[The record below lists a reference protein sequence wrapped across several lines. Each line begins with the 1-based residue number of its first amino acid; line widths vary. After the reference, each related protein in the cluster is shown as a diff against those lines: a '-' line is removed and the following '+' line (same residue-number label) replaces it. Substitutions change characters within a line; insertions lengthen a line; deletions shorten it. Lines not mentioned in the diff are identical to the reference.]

1 MRSTSGWDL
10 NCDLGEGEP
19 WARTRALLRQIT
31 SANVA
36 CGGHAGDALTM
47 ERVVVEAKALGV
59 RLGAHPGVV
68 GEFGRGEVTLSPG
81 QLQTLVLQQVGAMN
95 HLARQHGS
103 RLQHIKL
110 HGALYHA
117 VENDDALGRAYVEAV
132 ARWFPKVKIYARAG
146 GRVLTLA
153 AKAGVSAWAEG
164 FIDRGY
170 RANGQLMP
178 RNQEGALLTR
188 TREITER
195 LHEWRQTGG
204 WKSLEGSWVAVPA
217 QTLCLHG
224 DTPGAVALARALRR
238 AMSDEAQGR

>member
-1 MRSTSGWDL
+1 MQSMAGWDL

-36 CGGHAGDALTM
+36 CGGHAGDADTM
-47 ERVVVEAKALGV
+47 ERVVVEAKALAV
-59 RLGAHPGVV
+59 RLGAHPGVA
-68 GEFGRGEVTLSPG
+68 GAFGRGDVVLSPR
-81 QLQTLVLQQVGAMN
+81 QLQTLVLQQVGAIN

-103 RLQHIKL
+103 RLHHIKL

-117 VENDDALGRAYVEAV
+117 VEKNDDLGQAYVDAV

-164 FIDRGY
+164 FIDRAY
-170 RANGQLMP
+170 CANGQLVP
-178 RNQEGALLTR
+178 RNQNGALLTR
-188 TREITER
+188 AREITER
-195 LHEWRQTGG
+195 LREWRQTGG
-204 WKSLEGSWVAVPA
+204 WKSLEGSWVAVTA
-217 QTLCLHG
+217 RTLCLHG
-224 DTPGAVALARALRR
+224 DTPGAVALARTIRKSLR
-238 AMSDEAQGR
+238 

>member
-59 RLGAHPGVV
+59 RLGAHPGVP
-68 GEFGRGEVTLSPG
+68 GAFGRGEVTLSPR
-81 QLQTLVLQQVGAMN
+81 QLQTLVLQQVGALDL
-95 HLARQHGS
+95 LARRHGS
-103 RLQHIKL
+103 RLHHIKL

-117 VENDDALGRAYVEAV
+117 VENDKALGRAYVEAV
-132 ARWFPKVKIYARAG
+132 TRWFPKVKIYARAG
-146 GRVLTLA
+146 GLILTLA
-153 AKAGVSAWAEG
+153 REVGVAAWAEG
-164 FIDRGY
+164 FIDRAY
-170 RANGQLMP
+170 CANGQLVP
-178 RNQEGALLTR
+178 RNQDGALLTR
-188 TREITER
+188 TQEITQR
-195 LHEWRQTGG
+195 LREWRQTGG

-224 DTPGAVALARALRR
+224 DTPGAVALARAIRR
-238 AMSDEAQGR
+238 VMDR

>member
-1 MRSTSGWDL
+1 MAGWDL

-36 CGGHAGDALTM
+36 CGGHAGNADTM
-47 ERVVVEAKALGV
+47 ERVVVEAKALAV
-59 RLGAHPGVV
+59 RLGAHPGVA
-68 GEFGRGEVTLSPG
+68 GAFGRSDVVLSPR
-81 QLQTLVLQQVGAMN
+81 QLQTLVLQQVGALDL
-95 HLARQHGS
+95 LARWHGS
-103 RLQHIKL
+103 ELHHIKL

-117 VENDDALGRAYVEAV
+117 VENDDTLGRAYVDAV

-164 FIDRGY
+164 FIDRAY
-170 RANGQLMP
+170 CANGQLVP
-178 RNQEGALLTR
+178 RNQNGALLTR
-188 TREITER
+188 AREITER
-195 LHEWRQTGG
+195 LREWRQTGG

-217 QTLCLHG
+217 RTLCLHG
-224 DTPGAVALARALRR
+224 DTPGAVALARTIRKSLR
-238 AMSDEAQGR
+238 

>member
-1 MRSTSGWDL
+1 MQSTAGWDL

-19 WARTRALLRQIT
+19 GARTRALLRQIT

-36 CGGHAGDALTM
+36 CGGHAGDADTM
-47 ERVVVEAKALGV
+47 ERVVVEAKALAV

-68 GEFGRGEVTLSPG
+68 GAFGRGDVVLSPR
-81 QLQTLVLQQVGAMN
+81 QLQTLVLQQVGALDL
-95 HLARQHGS
+95 LARRHDS
-103 RLQHIKL
+103 ELHHIKL

-117 VENDDALGRAYVEAV
+117 VENDDTLGRAYVDAV

-164 FIDRGY
+164 FIDRAY
-170 RANGQLMP
+170 CANGQLVP
-178 RNQEGALLTR
+178 RNQNGALLTR
-188 TREITER
+188 AREITER
-195 LHEWRQTGG
+195 LREWRQTGG

-217 QTLCLHG
+217 RTLCLHG
-224 DTPGAVALARALRR
+224 DTPGAVALARTIRKSLR
-238 AMSDEAQGR
+238 

>member
-59 RLGAHPGVV
+59 RLGAHPGVP
-68 GEFGRGEVTLSPG
+68 GAFGRGEVTLSPG
-81 QLQTLVLQQVGAMN
+81 QLQTLVLQQVGALDL
-95 HLARQHGS
+95 LARRHGS
-103 RLQHIKL
+103 RLHHIKL

-117 VENDDALGRAYVEAV
+117 VENDKALGRAYVEAV
-132 ARWFPKVKIYARAG
+132 TRWFPKVKIYARAG
-146 GRVLTLA
+146 GLILTLA
-153 AKAGVSAWAEG
+153 REVGVAAWAEG
-164 FIDRGY
+164 FIDRAY
-170 RANGQLMP
+170 CANGQLVP
-178 RNQEGALLTR
+178 RNQDGALLTR
-188 TREITER
+188 SREITER
-195 LHEWRQTGG
+195 LREWRQTGG

-224 DTPGAVALARALRR
+224 DTPGAMALARALRR
-238 AMSDEAQGR
+238 EMDR

>member
-47 ERVVVEAKALGV
+47 ERVVVEAKALAV
-59 RLGAHPGVV
+59 RLGAHPGVA
-68 GEFGRGEVTLSPG
+68 GAFGRVDVVLSPR
-81 QLQTLVLQQVGAMN
+81 QLQTLVLQQVGALDL
-95 HLARQHGS
+95 LARWHGS
-103 RLQHIKL
+103 ELHHIKL

-117 VENDDALGRAYVEAV
+117 VENDDTLGRAYVDAV

-164 FIDRGY
+164 FIDRAY
-170 RANGQLMP
+170 CANGQLVP
-178 RNQEGALLTR
+178 RNQSGALLTR

-195 LHEWRQTGG
+195 LREWRQTGG

-217 QTLCLHG
+217 RTLCLHG
-224 DTPGAVALARALRR
+224 DTPGAVALARTIRKSLR
-238 AMSDEAQGR
+238 

>member
-47 ERVVVEAKALGV
+47 EGVVVEAKALGV
-59 RLGAHPGVV
+59 RLGAHPGVP
-68 GEFGRGEVTLSPG
+68 GAFGRGEVTLSPG
-81 QLQTLVLQQVGAMN
+81 QLQTLVLQQVGALDL
-95 HLARQHGS
+95 LARRHGS
-103 RLQHIKL
+103 RLHHIKL

-117 VENDDALGRAYVEAV
+117 VENDKALGRAYVEAV
-132 ARWFPKVKIYARAG
+132 TRWFPKVKIYARAG
-146 GRVLTLA
+146 GLILTLA
-153 AKAGVSAWAEG
+153 REVGVAAWAEG
-164 FIDRGY
+164 FIDRAY
-170 RANGQLMP
+170 CANGQLVP
-178 RNQEGALLTR
+178 RNQDGALLTR
-188 TREITER
+188 SREITER
-195 LHEWRQTGG
+195 LREWRQTGG

-238 AMSDEAQGR
+238 EMDR

>member
-1 MRSTSGWDL
+1 MQSTAGWDL

-36 CGGHAGDALTM
+36 CGGHAGDADTM
-47 ERVVVEAKALGV
+47 ERVVVEAKALAV
-59 RLGAHPGVV
+59 RLGAHPGVT
-68 GEFGRGEVTLSPG
+68 GAFGRGDVVLSPR
-81 QLQTLVLQQVGAMN
+81 QLQTLVLQQVGALDL
-95 HLARQHGS
+95 LARWHGS
-103 RLQHIKL
+103 ELHHIKL

-117 VENDDALGRAYVEAV
+117 VENDDTLGRAYVDAV

-164 FIDRGY
+164 FIDRAY
-170 RANGQLMP
+170 CANGQLVP
-178 RNQEGALLTR
+178 RNQNGALLTR
-188 TREITER
+188 AREITER
-195 LHEWRQTGG
+195 LREWRQTGG

-217 QTLCLHG
+217 RTLCLHG
-224 DTPGAVALARALRR
+224 DTPGAVALARTIRKSLR
-238 AMSDEAQGR
+238 

>member
-59 RLGAHPGVV
+59 RLGAHPGVP
-68 GEFGRGEVTLSPG
+68 GAFGRGEVTLSPG
-81 QLQTLVLQQVGAMN
+81 QLQTLVLQQVGA
-95 HLARQHGS
+95 LDLGARRHGS
-103 RLQHIKL
+103 RLHHIKL

-117 VENDDALGRAYVEAV
+117 VENDKALGRAYVEAV
-132 ARWFPKVKIYARAG
+132 TRWFPKVKIYARAG
-146 GRVLTLA
+146 GLILTLA
-153 AKAGVSAWAEG
+153 REVGVAAWAEG
-164 FIDRGY
+164 FIDRAY
-170 RANGQLMP
+170 CANGQLVP
-178 RNQEGALLTR
+178 RNQDGALLTR
-188 TREITER
+188 SREITER
-195 LHEWRQTGG
+195 LREWRQTGG

-238 AMSDEAQGR
+238 EMDR

>member
-59 RLGAHPGVV
+59 RLGAHPGVP
-68 GEFGRGEVTLSPG
+68 GAFGRGEVTLSHG
-81 QLQTLVLQQVGAMN
+81 ELQTLVLQQVGALDL
-95 HLARQHGS
+95 LARRHGS
-103 RLQHIKL
+103 RLHHIKL

-117 VENDDALGRAYVEAV
+117 VENDEALGRAYVDAV
-132 ARWFPKVKIYARAG
+132 TRWFPKVTIYSRAG
-146 GRVLTLA
+146 GIVLTLA
-153 AKAGVSAWAEG
+153 DQAGIKAWAEG
-164 FIDRGY
+164 FIDRAY
-170 RANGQLMP
+170 CAEGQLVP
-178 RNQEGALLTR
+178 RNQNGALLTR
-188 TREITER
+188 TQEITER
-195 LHEWRQTGG
+195 LREWRQTGG
-204 WKSLEGSWVAVPA
+204 WKSLDGPWVAVPA

-224 DTPGAVALARALRR
+224 DTPGAVALARAIRR
-238 AMSDEAQGR
+238 AMDR

>member
-68 GEFGRGEVTLSPG
+68 GEFGRGEVTLSPR
-81 QLQTLVLQQVGAMN
+81 QLQALVLQQVGAMN
-95 HLARQHGS
+95 HLARQNGS

-132 ARWFPKVKIYARAG
+132 ARWFPKVKIYARAR

-178 RNQEGALLTR
+178 RNQDGALLTR
-188 TREITER
+188 TREIIGR

>member
-59 RLGAHPGVV
+59 RLGAHPGVP
-68 GEFGRGEVTLSPG
+68 GAFGRGEVTLSPG
-81 QLQTLVLQQVGAMN
+81 QLQTFVLQQVGALDL
-95 HLARQHGS
+95 LARRHGS
-103 RLQHIKL
+103 QLHHIKL

-117 VENDDALGRAYVEAV
+117 VENDKALGRAYVEAV
-132 ARWFPKVKIYARAG
+132 TRWFPKVKIYARAG
-146 GRVLTLA
+146 GLILTLA
-153 AKAGVSAWAEG
+153 REVGVAAWAEG
-164 FIDRGY
+164 FIDRAY
-170 RANGQLMP
+170 CANGQLVP
-178 RNQEGALLTR
+178 RNQDGALLTR
-188 TREITER
+188 SREITER
-195 LHEWRQTGG
+195 LREWQQTGG

-224 DTPGAVALARALRR
+224 DTPGAVALARAIRR
-238 AMSDEAQGR
+238 VMDR

>member
-19 WARTRALLRQIT
+19 WAQTRALLRQIT

-81 QLQTLVLQQVGAMN
+81 QLQTLVLQQVGALDL
-95 HLARQHGS
+95 LARQHGS
-103 RLQHIKL
+103 RLHHIKL

-117 VENDDALGRAYVEAV
+117 VENDEALGRAYVDAV
-132 ARWFPKVKIYARAG
+132 TRWFPKVTIYSRAG
-146 GRVLTLA
+146 GIVLTLA
-153 AKAGVSAWAEG
+153 DQAGIKAWAEG
-164 FIDRGY
+164 FIDRAY
-170 RANGQLMP
+170 CAEGQLVP
-178 RNQEGALLTR
+178 RNQNGALLTR
-188 TREITER
+188 TQEITER
-195 LHEWRQTGG
+195 LREWRQTGG
-204 WKSLEGSWVAVPA
+204 WKSLDGPWVAVPA

-224 DTPGAVALARALRR
+224 DTPGAVALARAIRR
-238 AMSDEAQGR
+238 VMDR

>member
-68 GEFGRGEVTLSPG
+68 GEFGRGEVTLSPR
-81 QLQTLVLQQVGAMN
+81 QLQTLVLQQVGALDL
-95 HLARQHGS
+95 LARRHGS
-103 RLQHIKL
+103 RLHHIKL

-117 VENDDALGRAYVEAV
+117 VENDEALGRAYVDAV
-132 ARWFPKVKIYARAG
+132 TRWFPKVKIYARAG
-146 GRVLTLA
+146 GLILTLA
-153 AKAGVSAWAEG
+153 REVGVAAWAEG
-164 FIDRGY
+164 FIDRAY
-170 RANGQLMP
+170 CANGQLVP
-178 RNQEGALLTR
+178 RNQDGALLTR
-188 TREITER
+188 TQEITQR
-195 LHEWRQTGG
+195 LREWRQTGG

-217 QTLCLHG
+217 RTLCLHG
-224 DTPGAVALARALRR
+224 DTPGAVALARAIRR
-238 AMSDEAQGR
+238 AMDR

>member
-59 RLGAHPGVV
+59 RLGAHPGVP
-68 GEFGRGEVTLSPG
+68 GAFGRGEVTLSPG
-81 QLQTLVLQQVGAMN
+81 QLQTLVLQQVGALDL
-95 HLARQHGS
+95 LARRHGS
-103 RLQHIKL
+103 RLHHIKL

-117 VENDDALGRAYVEAV
+117 VENDKALGRAYVEAV
-132 ARWFPKVKIYARAG
+132 TRWFPKVKIYARAG
-146 GRVLTLA
+146 GLILTLA
-153 AKAGVSAWAEG
+153 REVGVAAWAEG
-164 FIDRGY
+164 FIDRAY
-170 RANGQLMP
+170 CANGQLVP
-178 RNQEGALLTR
+178 RNQDGALLTR
-188 TREITER
+188 SREITER
-195 LHEWRQTGG
+195 LREWRQTGG

-217 QTLCLHG
+217 RTLCLHG
-224 DTPGAVALARALRR
+224 DTPGAVALARAIRR
-238 AMSDEAQGR
+238 AMDR